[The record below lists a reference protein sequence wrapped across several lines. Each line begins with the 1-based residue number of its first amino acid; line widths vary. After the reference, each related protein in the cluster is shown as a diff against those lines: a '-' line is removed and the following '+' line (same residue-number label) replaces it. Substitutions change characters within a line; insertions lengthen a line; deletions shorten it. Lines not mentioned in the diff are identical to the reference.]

1 MVCFIICVSR
11 SIARY
16 RNENTVL
23 KFIAVKTGINYNCF
37 VPSSLNKF
45 KFSIRYLNKFKFS
58 IRYLAHCFEILIQL
72 LRNIWLLPGTI
83 DCPL

>member
-1 MVCFIICVSR
+1 MQMVCFIICISR

-23 KFIAVKTGINYNCF
+23 KFIAVITGINYNCF
-37 VPSSLNKF
+37 VPSS
-45 KFSIRYLNKFKFS
+45 LNKFKFS